1 MRTRPHS
8 RLLSHS
14 KLPEMPPIVRLWLLR
29 LLVPL
34 GGYREFM
41 SSMGFRD
48 EPVAELLGLGEM
60 IEPTSGDFNL
70 KSARTKLRQL
80 HTAAE
85 RSKVTRIASCCLTS
99 NVARLSGLVGLS
111 EADCRILEFAVLIHT
126 ERVLDSTA
134 EWLGQVTSLKLI
146 HTMSVLL
153 DLPEQEVRA
162 SLNPQGLL
170 AKSVLISKQT

>member
-1 MRTRPHS
+1 MPS
-8 RLLSHS
+8 RYRFQSPS
-14 KLPEMPPIVRLWLLR
+14 DSTLPDMPPVVRLWLLR

-60 IEPTSGDFNL
+60 IEPASGDFNL

-85 RSKVTRIASCCLTS
+85 RSKVTRIGSSVDFQANLTPVFHS
-99 NVARLSGLVGLS
+99 
-111 EADCRILEFAVLIHT
+111 ILTPPGAV
-126 ERVLDSTA
+126 
-134 EWLGQVTSLKLI
+134 
-146 HTMSVLL
+146 
-153 DLPEQEVRA
+153 
-162 SLNPQGLL
+162 
-170 AKSVLISKQT
+170 